1 MRIIT
6 FTADDRK
13 ALAHDRYHHP
23 DPRVQRKME
32 VLWLKSH
39 GLGHDQ
45 IAAYADVSRR
55 TVQRYLDQYH
65 EGGLPR
71 LRRCRW
77 HHPQGALA
85 EHQDSLEEYFLKHTV
100 RSAKQARALIE
111 QQTGVRRGLSQVR
124 HFLKDRL
131 GLRWRKT
138 GAIPVP
144 PKKTVEEHAR
154 EQATFVQEELAPR
167 LEQARRGRRQVSFVD
182 AAHFVCAPFL
192 GCLWCAARLFVRA
205 ASGRK
210 RYNVLGALDAVTH
223 RLIRVTN
230 HDYINAE
237 SVCALLRAVAAAGVG
252 LPITLVLDNA
262 RYQKCAVVQA
272 LAASLG
278 IELLYLPGY
287 SPNLNLIERLWRFVR
302 TQSLDSIYYEDFARF
317 TAAIDQCLGD
327 LPTVGLSRDRLPQ
340 GIICGQFPS
349 GRVQSWVDDLV
360 WPRRSESP
368 CPRSRSASPAPS
380 PSSAAKTATSPRWLT
395 TASARG
401 NRSTARPNRSSMPW
415 TGPPHRRAST
425 SFSDSSLSS
434 GPRSRP
440 SEGD

>member
-6 FTADDRK
+6 FTADDRR

-39 GLGHDQ
+39 GLNHDD
-45 IAAYADVSRR
+45 IAAYADVSQR
-55 TVQRYLDQYH
+55 TVQRYLDQYI
-65 EGGLPR
+65 EGGLSR

-77 HHPQGALA
+77 HQPRSALA
-85 EHQDSLEEYFLKHTV
+85 EHQDSLEAYFLKHPV
-100 RSAKQARALIE
+100 RSAKQAQAVIVR
-111 QQTGVRRGLSQVR
+111 QTGIRRGLSQVR

-154 EQATFVQEELAPR
+154 DQATFLREELEPR
-167 LEQARRGRRQVSFVD
+167 LKQARRGRRQVYFVD
-182 AAHFVCAPFL
+182 AAHFVFAPFL

-230 HDYINAE
+230 HAYINAE
-237 SVCALLRAVAAAGVG
+237 SVCALVRTVAEAGVG

-262 RYQKCAVVQA
+262 RYQKCAVVQT
-272 LAASLG
+272 LAKSLK

-287 SPNLNLIERLWRFVR
+287 SPNLNLIERLWRFLR
-302 TQSLDSIYYEDFARF
+302 KESLDSTYDEDFSQF
-317 TAAIDQCLGD
+317 TTAIDRCLDD
-327 LPTVGLSRDRLPQ
+327 LPTVHKDEMETLLTHKFQTFGDVPLL
-340 GIICGQFPS
+340 
-349 GRVQSWVDDLV
+349 
-360 WPRRSESP
+360 
-368 CPRSRSASPAPS
+368 
-380 PSSAAKTATSPRWLT
+380 AA
-395 TASARG
+395 
-401 NRSTARPNRSSMPW
+401 
-415 TGPPHRRAST
+415 
-425 SFSDSSLSS
+425 
-434 GPRSRP
+434 
-440 SEGD
+440 

>member
-6 FTADDRK
+6 FTADDRN

-182 AAHFVCAPFL
+182 AAHFVFAPFL

-210 RYNVLGALDAVTH
+210 RYNVLGALDAVTP

-262 RYQKCAVVQA
+262 VPEV
-272 LAASLG
+272 
-278 IELLYLPGY
+278 
-287 SPNLNLIERLWRFVR
+287 
-302 TQSLDSIYYEDFARF
+302 
-317 TAAIDQCLGD
+317 
-327 LPTVGLSRDRLPQ
+327 
-340 GIICGQFPS
+340 
-349 GRVQSWVDDLV
+349 
-360 WPRRSESP
+360 RRSAGPGGVVGDRTVVPARLLAQPEP
-368 CPRSRSASPAPS
+368 DRETVAVRAHAVAGLHLLRRFRAVHGCDRSVPGRSAHGTQGRDGN
-380 PSSAAKTATSPRWLT
+380 TAD
-395 TASARG
+395 ARV
-401 NRSTARPNRSSMPW
+401 
-415 TGPPHRRAST
+415 
-425 SFSDSSLSS
+425 SDV
-434 GPRSRP
+434 
-440 SEGD
+440 